1 MPSTVPYPLDN
12 SIFGTSIVFQN
23 GVLIANSSWTVTT
36 KVNKTDVI
44 ALQAITTIIEGQ
56 SIDIRWKTN
65 LGILS
70 MVNRALTLI
79 KLQ

>member
-1 MPSTVPYPLDN
+1 V
-12 SIFGTSIVFQN
+12 I
-23 GVLIANSSWTVTT
+23 T

-44 ALQAITTIIEGQ
+44 ALQAIATVTTGQ
-56 SIDIRWKTN
+56 AIDIRWKTN

-70 MVNRALTLI
+70 MANRALTLI